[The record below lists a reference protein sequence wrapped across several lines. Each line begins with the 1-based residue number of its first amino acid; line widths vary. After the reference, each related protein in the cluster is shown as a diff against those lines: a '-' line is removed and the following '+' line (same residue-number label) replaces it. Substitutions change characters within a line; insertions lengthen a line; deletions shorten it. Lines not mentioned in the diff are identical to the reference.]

1 MVIGLEL
8 IKIANK
14 DLKASKLLYE
24 KGFYS
29 QSIFFFQQSVEKA
42 HKGIALMINQINEDE
57 LLKIGHQGINIFKKQ
72 TVSHKNKC
80 ELLNNNLHH
89 FPEIKTSN
97 VFKDFNIQKQI
108 DDVDFFSSFLKD
120 IKKNKNELINMSAW
134 DLNIIL
140 KCIEYFNSEYDMS
153 KKNLSKFHVTED
165 IWAEIKTNIMEYLN
179 IFQKYKSVNEEEI
192 MKNIEIMGPKEYEKM
207 IKMVLGFVNKLSP
220 IIIGFMYL
228 DIVTSPHAT
237 HSRYPQ
243 NDLNPIKLYNKK
255 MPLIK
260 KLPLFFKIQEKILI
274 ELKSV
279 NNEMKKL
286 DTSIYE

>member
-14 DLKASKLLYE
+14 DFKASKLLYE
-24 KGFYS
+24 NGFYS

-42 HKGIALMINQINEDE
+42 HKGFALMMNQIDEDE
-57 LLKIGHQGINIFKKQ
+57 LFKIGHQGIRIFEKQ

-89 FPEIKTSN
+89 IPEIKTSHI
-97 VFKDFNIQKQI
+97 FKDINIQKQI
-108 DDVDFFSSFLKD
+108 DDVDFFLSFLKD

-134 DLNIIL
+134 DLSFIL
-140 KCIEYFNSEYDMS
+140 KFIEDFNSEYDIS

-165 IWAEIKTNIMEYLN
+165 IWVEIKNNIMEYLN

-286 DTSIYE
+286 DTNI